1 MRDTIPFEAEI
12 ETNELGYITVQGVV
26 ELVNDDPV
34 EIDIINVKDEN
45 LKDIEWSLKADR
57 EIVDTIDLMITNG
70 EIDLY

>member
-45 LKDIEWSLKADR
+45 LKDMEWSLKADR

>member
-34 EIDIINVKDEN
+34 EINIINVKDEN
-45 LKDIEWSLKADR
+45 LKDMEWSLKADR